1 MELPR
6 LDKSVFLFQLDTR
19 RTRAQKKIILIHIT
33 TYSELRLSNFIDN
46 VTANWR
52 DLKAKK
58 MKSNSEFELKKKE
71 QVSRKADNIIQQN
84 TSLEIGVYWRSGLK
98 IYCLFFISWHH
109 FLDTQSNYH
118 RPQQNGLLLEIL
130 HFYP

>member
-84 TSLEIGVYWRSGLK
+84 TSLEIGVY
-98 IYCLFFISWHH
+98 
-109 FLDTQSNYH
+109 
-118 RPQQNGLLLEIL
+118 
-130 HFYP
+130 

>member
-19 RTRAQKKIILIHIT
+19 RTRAQKKIILIHI
-33 TYSELRLSNFIDN
+33 SELRLSNFIDN

-84 TSLEIGVYWRSGLK
+84 TSLEIGVY
-98 IYCLFFISWHH
+98 
-109 FLDTQSNYH
+109 
-118 RPQQNGLLLEIL
+118 
-130 HFYP
+130 